1 MLKAAVARIKLG
13 GRDDYEVYKCEKCGP
28 REVQDGWKQDA
39 LTKLGAMLA
48 LHVKRFEVVDPVRL
62 DDGTLIGETRK
73 RDDRVAFGPLL
84 LIPTTDVDGAVS
96 SVPSELR
103 AVVAH
108 VGDTMDA
115 GHCIAFVKGA
125 DNRWYMHDDRY
136 VRLATDDEVFG
147 VEAQRQ
153 AYLLLYK
160 VRLDIDIDI
169 YIHTHTHT

>member
-1 MLKAAVARIKLG
+1 
-13 GRDDYEVYKCEKCGP
+13 
-28 REVQDGWKQDA
+28 
-39 LTKLGAMLA
+39 
-48 LHVKRFEVVDPVRL
+48 
-62 DDGTLIGETRK
+62 
-73 RDDRVAFGPLL
+73 
-84 LIPTTDVDGAVS
+84 
-96 SVPSELR
+96 VPSELR